1 MKRIFLFLFIVL
13 FLSSCT
19 PSTEGIISHLSYDT
33 SLPLLLDY
41 KMLDNSHYFLTFNEN
56 VEIMET
62 LYDKKNIYSGV
73 VSSSFVITF
82 PTPLKAGDE
91 KELFITIKKDNGNT
105 LRCVFKLYGR
115 NENIPRM
122 IINEVSIKGTDASPD
137 RIELLV
143 LEDGNTLGM
152 SITDDIND
160 AGYIFPSLDVK
171 EGDIIVLSWDKNIY
185 SVSEERLENNNKT
198 YYLFGKMSTTL
209 VSTSGGLILSSYPS
223 GDIIDAIIYANGEG
237 LGYEEFSNDKAI
249 RCAKYIY
256 EKSEWIG
263 EALNSTNVTS
273 SRVFCR
279 FPTSLD
285 TNSKDDWFICAPRK
299 STFGE
304 YNVYAP
310 YEEK

>member
-33 SLPLLLDY
+33 SLPILLEY
-41 KMLDNSHYFLTFNEN
+41 KQLDNSHYSLTFNEN
-56 VEIMET
+56 VEILET

-91 KELFITIKKDNGNT
+91 KELFITVKKDNGNT

-122 IINEVSIKGTDASPD
+122 LINELSIKGTDTSPD

-143 LEDGNTLGM
+143 LEDGNTMGI
-152 SITDDIND
+152 SIRDNIDEN
-160 AGYIFPSLDVK
+160 GYILPSIDVK
-171 EGDIIVLSWDKNIY
+171 SGDLIVISWNKTT
-185 SVSEERLENNNKT
+185 SKEHTEKLENENTAYFLNSNM
-198 YYLFGKMSTTL
+198 GNTL
-209 VSTSGGLILSSYPS
+209 ISTSGGIVLSEYLD
-223 GDIIDAIIYANGEG
+223 GKIIDAVIYSTNSDD
-237 LGYEEFSNDKAI
+237 FSNEKAEKI
-249 RCAKYIY
+249 ASYIY
-256 EKSEWIG
+256 ENQEWDG
-263 EALNSTNVTS
+263 VPLDSTNVTS
-273 SRVFCR
+273 SRVFAR
-279 FPTSLD
+279 FPTEVD
-285 TNSKDDWFICAPRK
+285 ENCKEDWFITAARK